1 MEELNKIREKLKNIY
16 ITSIVIIV
24 LSTCVG
30 INYLSQGAIF
40 LLMFEVIVMAFV
52 AYRPRKKYRNLFKS
66 IFVEKAL
73 NNLFDDLIYEPE
85 KGLPY
90 DVIASTNMMNMG
102 DRYESEDYVSAK
114 YKGIKFEQADVHIE
128 EEYTTTD
135 SDGNTSTHYVT
146 IFKGRWL
153 VFDFNKNFKAN
164 VQISEKGFGNS
175 KVKRFFGKKEE
186 RFKRVKMESEEFN
199 KKFKVY
205 AQDEHEAF
213 YLITPALMERIERL
227 VKGNKGRFLF
237 CFVDNRLHIGVYN
250 HKSSFEPTSVFKQLD
265 IKVIEENISEDIR
278 VITQFVD
285 ELNLDKNLFK
295 VEV

>member
-1 MEELNKIREKLKNIY
+1 
-16 ITSIVIIV
+16 
-24 LSTCVG
+24 
-30 INYLSQGAIF
+30 
-40 LLMFEVIVMAFV
+40 MAFV